1 MIDDYKGLARRNPLL
16 ALVFAYFMLS
26 LTGIPPSGGFTAK
39 FSVFG
44 AAIDAGMVWLVIVGV
59 LTSIV
64 SAYFYLRPV
73 FYAFMYD
80 GEGEVSVRP
89 ATTIALAITA
99 AATIILGIYPGPVL
113 ELAREAVFSSTQ
125 LLAGG

>member
-1 MIDDYKGLARRNPLL
+1 
-16 ALVFAYFMLS
+16 
-26 LTGIPPSGGFTAK
+26 
-39 FSVFG
+39 
-44 AAIDAGMVWLVIVGV
+44 MVWLVIVAV

-73 FYAFMYD
+73 FYAFMFD

-89 ATTIALAITA
+89 ATAIALAITA
-99 AATIILGIYPGPVL
+99 AATIILGIFPGPIL